1 MMPMKSF
8 LEVRIKISGEGSDT
22 DLMIARLI
30 GLGFDGFVEEE
41 GSILAYYEI
50 YQEIIEGGVDFEEIL
65 RKENIPVVSLNIIE
79 DKNWNEAWES
89 DYQSVVIGKELMV
102 RAPFHPAAEDVKYD
116 IIIEP
121 RMAFGTAHHETT
133 EQMLMLIS
141 EMDMSSKRVLDM
153 GCGTAVLAI
162 LAHKMGAGDVL
173 AIDNDEWAY
182 RNSLDNIEINA
193 ATDIEVQEGDAA
205 LLENKEF
212 DIIFANINRNI
223 LLKDIPAYA
232 AVLARP
238 GKLLMSGYYT
248 EDLPLIEEKANASGL
263 KLESTCVKNNWVAA
277 IFVTE

>member
-1 MMPMKSF
+1 MPVKSF
-8 LEVRIKISGEGSDT
+8 LEVRIEISGEGSDA
-22 DLMIARLI
+22 DLMIARLD
-30 GLGFDGFVEEE
+30 GLGFNGFVEEE
-41 GSILAYYEI
+41 GAILAYHEI
-50 YQEIIEGGVDFEEIL
+50 SDGGVDIEDML
-65 RKENIPVVSLNIIE
+65 RKENIPVASIKTIE
-79 DKNWNEAWES
+79 DKNWNEVWES
-89 DYQSVVIGKELMV
+89 DYQSVIIGNELMV
-102 RAPFHPAAEDVKYD
+102 RAPFHPATDDVKYD

-141 EMDMSSKRVLDM
+141 EMDMHSKRVLDM

-162 LAHKMGAGDVL
+162 LAYKMGAGDVL

-182 RNSLDNIEINA
+182 RNSLDNVEINA

-232 AVLARP
+232 SVLAQP
-238 GKLLMSGYYT
+238 GKLLMSGFYT
-248 EDLPLIEEKANASGL
+248 EDLLLIEEKANASGL
-263 KLESTCVKNNWVAA
+263 RLESTCVKNNWVAA
-277 IFVTE
+277 IFVTK